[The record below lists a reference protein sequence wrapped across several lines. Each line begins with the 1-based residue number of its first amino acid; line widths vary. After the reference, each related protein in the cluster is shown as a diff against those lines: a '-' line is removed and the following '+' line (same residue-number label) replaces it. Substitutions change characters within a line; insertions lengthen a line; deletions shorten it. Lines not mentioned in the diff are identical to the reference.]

1 VRFGE
6 GGAARRALASSGVRP
21 AAPSRRL
28 LRSRV
33 TGFLLTAAGIAFAVT
48 LALVLLLWWGQER
61 VVFQPPGAPFPDAG
75 GASRIDFVAEDGQ
88 PLYAYLV
95 GDAAAA
101 ERRQGARLVLV
112 FHGNADLAVWQLQW
126 GRELAR
132 RTGVRVLLAE
142 YRGYGGLA
150 GTPTYAGS
158 QRDARAA
165 YAVARDTLGI
175 APREIAFFGHS
186 LGSAIAAELAAELPA
201 ADAPHALVLQSPFT
215 SAREMARAIVFR
227 PALVAWSAIA
237 RVHWDTA
244 RRVRGLRAPAWVA
257 HGSDDF
263 VIPARMGR
271 AVFEAAAVKGEL
283 LVVEGAGHND
293 VELVAGARYWDWLER
308 ALDGR

>member
-1 VRFGE
+1 M
-6 GGAARRALASSGVRP
+6 
-21 AAPSRRL
+21 
-28 LRSRV
+28 
-33 TGFLLTAAGIAFAVT
+33 TGFLLTAAGIALAVT

-61 VVFQPPGAPFPDAG
+61 VVFQPPPPPCPDAA
-75 GASRIDFVAEDGQ
+75 GARRIDYAAEDGQ
-88 PLYAYLV
+88 PLFAYLV

-101 ERRQGARLVLV
+101 ARRPGARLVLV
-112 FHGNADLAVWQLQW
+112 FHGNADLAGWQLQW
-126 GRELAR
+126 ARELAR

-142 YRGYGGLA
+142 YRGYAGLP
-150 GTPTYAGS
+150 GTPTYAGA

-175 APREIAFFGHS
+175 APGEIAFFGHS
-186 LGSAIAAELAAELPA
+186 LGSAIATELAAELPA

-215 SAREMARAIVFR
+215 SARDMARVIVFR
-227 PALVAWSAIA
+227 PALLAWSAIA

-244 RRVRGLRAPAWVA
+244 RRVRGLRVPVWVA

-271 AVFEAAAVKGEL
+271 AVFEAAATKGEL
-283 LVVEGAGHND
+283 LLVEGAGHND
-293 VELVAGARYWDWLER
+293 VELVAGARYREWLSR